1 MKNAFQIDGYLKFNL
16 LNSSEFHVL
25 KAFTFN
31 WIYSLLNIN
40 NSVFTTKE
48 LLISNYH
55 NWPCEILKDHDQI
68 FTAKNRHCLPS
79 EEINKLINNINL
91 DTALREAGCQPRTV
105 FWDEGLGWLGLRLIR
120 PRSSDGYP
128 LSKKI
133 WGPAKNVV
141 SVYVPIVGFEP
152 EQTIGLVKGS
162 HLKEYPSYLPANS
175 KFCKDELRVDLTN
188 DTVVIT
194 RPSLREGEAII
205 FGPNTLHTE
214 EIKGGAITR
223 LSLEFRVPLSPKNDD
238 AL

>member
-1 MKNAFQIDGYLKFNL
+1 MKNTFQVDGYLKFNL
-16 LNSSEFHVL
+16 LNSVEFDVL
-25 KAFTFN
+25 KAFTFD
-31 WIYSLLNIN
+31 WVYSLIKIN
-40 NSVFTTKE
+40 NSCLTANE

-55 NWPCEILKDHDQI
+55 NWPNEILKHHNQL

-79 EEINKLINNINL
+79 EEIYNLINNTNL
-91 DTALREAGCQPRTV
+91 DAALCDAGCQPRTD
-105 FWDEGLGWLGLRLIR
+105 FWDEGLGWLGFRLIR
-120 PRSSDGYP
+120 PGSSDGYP

-141 SVYVPIVGFEP
+141 SVYVPIVGFESD
-152 EQTIGLVKGS
+152 QTIGLVKGS
-162 HLKEYPSYLPANS
+162 HLKEYPGYLPANS

-188 DTVVIT
+188 ETVELT

-214 EIKGGAITR
+214 EIKGGTITR
-223 LSLEFRVPLSPKNDD
+223 LSLEFRIPLPPKSDD